1 MSLLASPVSAAP
13 EVHGHR
19 GCRGLRPENTLTAF
33 LHALALGVDT
43 LELDVVISA
52 DEQVVVAHEPWLAA
66 HLGPGPDGLPIPPE
80 QARAYRLY
88 ELPYAVIRQ
97 CLVGEW
103 PLPGYPEQQPAPTH
117 RPLLTEVFRAT
128 ETAARAQGRPPVS
141 YSVEVKS
148 TPAGDRHWH
157 PVPARFVA
165 LVLAELRAAGVL
177 DRTTLLSFDA
187 RILRE
192 ARLACP
198 ALRLCLLAE
207 TTVPL
212 ARQMQ
217 ALGFV
222 PDTLGPAFGLLS
234 APRVAELASA
244 FPALRLVP
252 WTVNE
257 LSDLR
262 RVLSWGVAGI
272 TTDYPDRLLSL
283 LGQS

>member
-1 MSLLASPVSAAP
+1 MTLFAPPVSAAT

-19 GCRGLRPENTLTAF
+19 GCRGLRPENTLPAF
-33 LHALALGVDT
+33 LYALSLGVEA

-80 QARAYRLY
+80 QARAHRLF
-88 ELPYAVIRQ
+88 ELPYAVVRQ
-97 CLVGEW
+97 CPVGDW
-103 PLPGYPEQQPAPTH
+103 PLPGFPEQQPALTY
-117 RPLLTEVFRAT
+117 RPLLSEVFRAT
-128 ETAARAQGRPPVS
+128 EAAARAQGRPPVS

-148 TPAGDRHWH
+148 TTAGDGCWH
-157 PVPARFVA
+157 PAPARFVA
-165 LVLAELRAAGVL
+165 LVLAELSAAGVL
-177 DRTTLLSFDA
+177 NRTTLLSFDA

-192 ARLACP
+192 ARLVCP

-212 ARQMQ
+212 AHQIQ

-222 PDTLGPAFGLLS
+222 PDVLGPAFGLLS
-234 APRVAELASA
+234 APRVAELASV

-272 TTDYPDRLLSL
+272 TTDYPDRLLPL
-283 LGQS
+283 LGRL

>member
-1 MSLLASPVSAAP
+1 
-13 EVHGHR
+13 
-19 GCRGLRPENTLTAF
+19 LRPENTLPAF
-33 LHALALGVDT
+33 LHALALGVNV

-66 HLGPGPDGLPIPPE
+66 HLGPGPDGLPIRPE
-80 QARAYRLY
+80 QARAHRLY
-88 ELPYAVIRQ
+88 ELPYAAIRQ
-97 CLVGEW
+97 CPVGERS
-103 PLPGYPEQQPAPTH
+103 LAGFPEQQPAPTY
-117 RPLLTEVFRAT
+117 RPLLAEVFRAT

-148 TPAGDRHWH
+148 TPAGDGHWH
-157 PVPARFVA
+157 PAPARFVA
-165 LVLAELRAAGVL
+165 LVLAELRATGVL

-192 ARLACP
+192 ARRVCP

-212 ARQMQ
+212 ARQIQ

-222 PDTLGPAFGLLS
+222 PDTLGPAFRLLS
-234 APRVAELASA
+234 ARRVAELASG

-283 LGQS
+283 LGRL